1 MSDTT
6 AIGAGAHAE
15 RLPARPEDLGQPTIG
30 TQVIQV
36 EDPLG
41 LGDSEPQAGQRGPSE

>member
-1 MSDTT
+1 LSDTI

-15 RLPARPEDLGQPTIG
+15 HLHARPEDLGQPTIG
-30 TQVIQV
+30 TQVVQV

-41 LGDSEPQAGQRGPSE
+41 LGDSEPQAG